1 MVALTLQESHQSRTA
16 LAGTWKLAAGRAM
29 TLEPRE
35 AGVLRIAHGSVWVTG
50 DGPHAGPPGDC
61 GDRFLGAGEQLAIAR
76 GERLVIEPI
85 APGQSAYFS
94 WEPVAQPQP
103 QLLRP
108 GLAELAQP
116 ARDLRLA
123 LDLGLGAAG
132 RLLVALAGVPSRS
145 VARARPAFAARA
157 AGAHSNAS
165 CAPCAMR

>member
-1 MVALTLQESHQSRTA
+1 MVALTRQESHQSRTA
-16 LAGTWKLAAGRAM
+16 LAGTWKLGAGRAL
-29 TLEPRE
+29 TLEPRD
-35 AGVLRIAHGSVWVTG
+35 AGLLRIAHGSVWVTG

-61 GDRFLGAGEQLAIAR
+61 GDRFLGAGEQLAMAR

-85 APGQSAYFS
+85 VPGQPAYFS
-94 WEPVAQPQP
+94 WEPVAQP

-116 ARDLRLA
+116 VRDLRLA
-123 LDLGLGAAG
+123 LGLGLGAAG

-157 AGAHSNAS
+157 PGAH
-165 CAPCAMR
+165 